1 MQSLFALLAL
11 TLTLTMQLC
20 IATTEANSSIY
31 NTTRCEPSDPR
42 NRCQKAIIDS
52 VKAFVSDETLYS
64 HQVIP
69 TVNLPIPV
77 TVDVTLA
84 RIVNINQ
91 VDSAITTML
100 FIETIWKDDAVT
112 WDPSQTNNISDI
124 SMDADLFWKPDI
136 QVDNYV
142 PNTIHDGEKH
152 AEPLWIMSDGTM
164 VYTPSVVTT
173 TSCAFDLTLFPFDT
187 QYCYLEVGSYWFD
200 NVELKLNKLP
210 GEAIVLDT
218 FGHLEW
224 TINYVSAEEYVWD
237 FEEAGGIY
245 SYDYVD
251 WEISMTRNSN
261 FYIINGVLPTL
272 FVTVIT
278 LVSLW
283 LPDMN
288 SRLQVCITALL
299 SVFAVQWTM
308 SASLPVTKD
317 ITWLEVFSVTC
328 VTTMS
333 FICLECCIIGQ
344 MTTLTKEPPVWIQF
358 LTYHAVLKGITE
370 ATVIDKAMALKRLNR
385 IRGKNKEKV
394 HTMVADTDLTK
405 RHQQQYEEGLE
416 AHRAIENDTVTQF
429 EAPDHPVVETKNTP
443 PHGAGNRAMTPPPHG
458 LESPLTS
465 DPMVRHRRWSTLR
478 KVAQPRYDND
488 KKSSVKEYE
497 AQNQRT
503 WVLFAVAIDDIL
515 KVLLPTYFA
524 IFLVIHVLT
533 LF

>member
-1 MQSLFALLAL
+1 
-11 TLTLTMQLC
+11 
-20 IATTEANSSIY
+20 
-31 NTTRCEPSDPR
+31 
-42 NRCQKAIIDS
+42 
-52 VKAFVSDETLYS
+52 
-64 HQVIP
+64 
-69 TVNLPIPV
+69 
-77 TVDVTLA
+77 
-84 RIVNINQ
+84 
-91 VDSAITTML
+91 
-100 FIETIWKDDAVT
+100 
-112 WDPSQTNNISDI
+112 
-124 SMDADLFWKPDI
+124 MDADLFWKPDI

>member
-1 MQSLFALLAL
+1 MLA
-11 TLTLTMQLC
+11 MSFQLSW
-20 IATTEANSSIY
+20 ATTEADSSIY

-84 RIVNINQ
+84 RIVNIDQ

-100 FIETIWKDDAVT
+100 FIEMIWKDDAIA

-124 SMDADLFWKPDI
+124 TMDADLFWKPDI
-136 QVDNYV
+136 QVENYV
-142 PNTIHDGEKH
+142 PNTIHDGDKH
-152 AEPLWIMSDGTM
+152 ADSILIMSDGAM

-187 QYCYLEVGSYWFD
+187 QNCYLEVSSYWFA
-200 NVELKLNKLP
+200 NSQLKLSKFP

-224 TINYVSAEEYVWD
+224 TINYVSAEEYAWD
-237 FEEAGGIY
+237 FEEIGEIY

-328 VTTMS
+328 VATIS
-333 FICLECCIIGQ
+333 FICLECCIVAQ
-344 MTTLTKEPPVWIQF
+344 MMTFSKEPPVWVQF

-370 ATVIDKAMALKRLNR
+370 ATVIDKAMALKGLNR
-385 IRGKNKEKV
+385 IRCKRV
-394 HTMVADTDLTK
+394 HVVDSDILDAMEA
-405 RHQQQYEEGLE
+405 QQQRRRDEQSNTLGLSQKNCSLG
-416 AHRAIENDTVTQF
+416 ADDSVTEF
-429 EAPDHPVVETKNTP
+429 VDPSKDDSISVTISATRST
-443 PHGAGNRAMTPPPHG
+443 TPPPSG
-458 LESPLTS
+458 RREVPLPS
-465 DPMVRHRRWSTLR
+465 DPVVRHRRWSTLR
-478 KVAQPRYDND
+478 TVAQPLSDTG
-488 KKSSVKEYE
+488 KKSSVKEHE

-503 WVLFAVAIDDIL
+503 WVLFAVAMDDIL
-515 KVLLPTYFA
+515 KYLLPTAFV
-524 IFLVIHVLT
+524 IFLVIHVSI